1 MPDDG
6 EALALLA
13 LMLMHDARRDARHP
27 DGDVVLLDDQ
37 DRDLWDHAQ
46 LVEGRQLLER
56 AIARGNSGRYAIQA
70 AIADLHLQQPRDRAA
85 GQRTRWLTPGDRH
98 LG

>member
-1 MPDDG
+1 
-6 EALALLA
+6 
-13 LMLMHDARRDARHP
+13 
-27 DGDVVLLDDQ
+27 VLLDDQ